1 MMTPA
6 PAPLWTSM
14 EADHA
19 TSGHSTRPWQA
30 TGVSI
35 DSRSLEKD
43 DLFVAIRGPN
53 FDAHDFVDEAFAH
66 GAAAALVSRIP
77 RNHKK
82 EDKPLLIVEDTYS
95 GLRCLA
101 RAARQRSDAMRVA
114 ITGSVGK
121 TSTKE
126 ALAAALKPS
135 GKVAAS
141 LGNLNNLWGVPL
153 SLARMKQES
162 DYGVFEI
169 GMNHAGEITPLTR
182 TVRPDIAIIT
192 TVDAVHLE
200 FFDSLEGI
208 ARAKAEIFDG
218 LRRRGTAILN
228 RDNRFFDFL
237 VEEAESRG
245 IANIVSFG
253 THEEADARLIRFD
266 ADADAVVDADI
277 MGEKLHFTLALP
289 GLHSAINAMAVL
301 AAVKVLGADLAGAC
315 NALSAMD
322 APAGRGK
329 RMKISLPG
337 GGAALVIDDSYNAS
351 PTSMRAAFKVLAQ
364 THPGAGGRRIAVLGD
379 MLELGPGSTR
389 AHESLADDLLAAGV
403 DMVLTT
409 GDNMMHLDDALPRA
423 KRGGHS
429 ARTED
434 LMSLITRVL
443 RNGDV
448 VLVKG
453 SNSQK
458 LGLVVAALVGDESNT
473 ESNTRASAQAQSA
486 VNDN

>member
-1 MMTPA
+1 MMA
-6 PAPLWTSM
+6 PAHPSLWNSI

-19 TSGHSTRPWQA
+19 TSGHSTRPWEA
-30 TGVSI
+30 TGISI
-35 DSRSLEKD
+35 DSRTLEKG

-53 FDAHDFVDEAFAH
+53 FDAHDFIDEAFAH

-77 RNHKK
+77 RDHKK
-82 EDKPLLIVEDTYS
+82 EDAPLLIVEDTYS
-95 GLRCLA
+95 GLRRLA
-101 RAARQRSDAMRVA
+101 RAARQRSNAKRVA

-153 SLARMKQES
+153 SLARMKQDS

-192 TVDAVHLE
+192 TVDAVHME
-200 FFDSLEGI
+200 FFNSLEGI

-228 RDNRFFDFL
+228 RDNQFFDFL

-245 IANIVSFG
+245 IANIISFG
-253 THEEADARLIRFD
+253 AHEDADARLIRFNTD
-266 ADADAVVDADI
+266 AVAVVDADI
-277 MGEKLHFTLALP
+277 MGEKLHFTLAQP
-289 GLHSAINAMAVL
+289 GFHSAINAMAVL
-301 AAVKVLGADLAGAC
+301 AAVKVLGADLIGAC
-315 NALSAMD
+315 GALSAMD

-329 RMKISLPG
+329 RMKISLPDG
-337 GGAALVIDDSYNAS
+337 GTALVIDDSYNAS
-351 PTSMRAAFKVLAQ
+351 PASMRASFKVLAQ
-364 THPGAGGRRIAVLGD
+364 THPGSGGRRIAVLGD

-389 AHESLADDLLAAGV
+389 AHEALADDLLAAGV

-409 GDNMMHLDDALPRA
+409 GDNMMHLDDALPRS

-429 ARTED
+429 ARAED

-443 RNGDV
+443 RDGDV
-448 VLVKG
+448 LLVKG

-458 LGLVVAALVGDESNT
+458 LGLVVAALAGDGSNVG
-473 ESNTRASAQAQSA
+473 AGAQIQSA
-486 VNDN
+486 ANGN